1 MSISGALSNALSGLT
16 AASRSAEVVAS
27 NIANAATEGYAV
39 RSLSL
44 SSRQSTT
51 GGVKIDGIQRYVD
64 STLLAERR
72 LADADHEQSKAL
84 SKTIQR
90 VETLFG
96 SPLEAS
102 SLVMRAAALETSLV
116 EAASRP
122 ESPERLAGVIFSTN
136 ALVQKMNEISDG
148 LQSIRTEADRSIT
161 EQVAQLN
168 RELEQVHQINQRIMS
183 FKAQG
188 VETAPLLDERQTVIN
203 RIGQIVPVIEV
214 PRDRGAIALFTPGGA
229 VLLDGPA
236 ARIGFAPANLV
247 APHMTQAGGLLSGLT
262 LNSVPISTD
271 RKFGPMQGG
280 SLDAAFQIRD
290 DVVPHVQTQ
299 LDAVARDLVE
309 RFTTPSLDPTLIDGQ
324 AGLFTD
330 AGTPFDPVQ
339 EVGLSGRIS
348 LNASVDPSRGGEL
361 WRLKD
366 GLAASAPGNTGDGAL
381 LNRMLDTLATA
392 RAPSSGMFTAGPL
405 SFPELT
411 ARVLSNVGSLR
422 LQAEQNQSSASVRAS
437 AIQIAEL
444 ENGVDTDDQLQRLML
459 IEQAYSAN
467 ARVIQ
472 TVNDMIDRL
481 LRI

>member
-27 NIANAATEGYAV
+27 NIANAATEGYAT
-39 RSLSL
+39 RSVSL
-44 SSRQSTT
+44 SSRQGTT
-51 GGVKIDGIQRYVD
+51 GGVRIDDIQRFVD
-64 STLLAERR
+64 KALLAERR
-72 LADADHEQSKAL
+72 LADADHEHSKAL
-84 SKTIQR
+84 SQTFKR
-90 VETLFG
+90 VAALFG
-96 SPLEAS
+96 SPLEDS
-102 SLVMRAAALETSLV
+102 SLVMRAAVLETSLV

-122 ESPERLAGVIFSTN
+122 ESPERLAGVVFNAT

-148 LQSIRTEADRSIT
+148 LQSIRTEADRSIAD
-161 EQVAQLN
+161 QVARLN
-168 RELEQVHQINQRIMS
+168 RDLEQVQQINQRIVS
-183 FKAQG
+183 FEAQG
-188 VETAPLLDERQTVIN
+188 VETAPLLDERQTLIN

-214 PRDRGAIALFTPGGA
+214 PRDRGAIALFTPGGS

-236 ARIGFAPANLV
+236 ARIAFEPANQV
-247 APHMTQAGGLLSGLT
+247 APHMTQSAGFLSGLT

-271 RKFGPMQGG
+271 RRLGPMQGG
-280 SLDAAFQIRD
+280 SLGAAFQIRD
-290 DVVPHVQTQ
+290 EVATEAQTQ
-299 LDAVARDLVE
+299 LDATARDLLE
-309 RFTTPSLDPTLIDGQ
+309 RFASPSLDPTLVVGQ

-330 AGTPFDPVQ
+330 AGTPFDPAQ

-348 LNASVDPSRGGEL
+348 LNASVDPSQGGAL
-361 WRLKD
+361 WRLKE
-366 GLAASAPGNTGDGAL
+366 GIAASASGNAGDGAL

-392 RAPSSGMFTAGPL
+392 RAPSSEMFNAGSL
-405 SFPELT
+405 SFSELT

-422 LQAEQNQSSASVRAS
+422 QQAEQHQSSASIRVS
-437 AIQIAEL
+437 ALQIAEL

-472 TVNDMIDRL
+472 TVNDMIDSL